1 MIDISVIRCIL
12 YSTYLGGKYI
22 IYCQSILII
31 YFRTLIFLFK
41 KNSNNSDLFVTEI
54 STAGLVNTNHATGC
68 TRHVLFSSA
77 CSQLSGCCTN
87 VNFSGS
93 NDCVDRVDT
102 APVTTAHLH
111 ATCQLSTRDTPQTWL
126 LLSSLNTDIFLIDA
140 FPKNT
145 EFSLSLY
152 WSLNCFKVS
161 ESNNSDVRGFL

>member
-31 YFRTLIFLFK
+31 YFRTLIFFIKK
-41 KNSNNSDLFVTEI
+41 KNLNNSDLFVTEI

-111 ATCQLSTRDTPQTWL
+111 ATCQLSTRDTPQT
-126 LLSSLNTDIFLIDA
+126 
-140 FPKNT
+140 
-145 EFSLSLY
+145 
-152 WSLNCFKVS
+152 
-161 ESNNSDVRGFL
+161 